1 MARPAVS
8 LRVRLTIACLLLKVC
23 WLLTC
28 YNMWDRAEWQEL
40 CAEGV
45 HIPHANHAQ
54 PDRELQIKRTERME
68 RGMSQ
73 GVSLSSPFPSFPF
86 HPPCSL
92 PSLSLPPASC
102 SCSLPSPHCPV
113 PS

>member
-28 YNMWDRAEWQEL
+28 YNMWDRAD
-40 CAEGV
+40 AV

-54 PDRELQIKRTERME
+54 PDREFQIKRTERMK

-92 PSLSLPPASC
+92 PSLSLPPTSC
-102 SCSLPSPHCPV
+102 SCSLPSPHYPV

>member
-8 LRVRLTIACLLLKVC
+8 LRVRLTIACLLKVC

-40 CAEGV
+40 CAEG
-45 HIPHANHAQ
+45 
-54 PDRELQIKRTERME
+54 ERMK